1 MTEHS
6 DGNTR
11 VEKYQLYQPGLK
23 NGANWKKLVLV
34 KKEAFKDWC
43 LQHATATEKA
53 WIEDQAFQAETGQVL
68 PLPTEEGVSARVLAS
83 VDPQNPWDFAK
94 CFALLPQGHY
104 QFCPESLKKPYPWQ
118 DMLVAWGLASYQ
130 FTRYTIGQEPT
141 VFLEMPPLPEGIAAE
156 VSALIAATFLV
167 RDMINTPAEDCGP
180 DDIRHIVEQVAKE
193 SEAAFFLHQGEKT
206 LTEHFPMVQA
216 VGRASNRPPLVC
228 GLTWGNPAHP
238 RLVLLGKGVC
248 FDTGGVQVK
257 PHQAMTTMKKDMG
270 GAAHMLALAQLVMQA
285 KLPVALELWI
295 ATCDNGIDG
304 NAFRPGDVFVA
315 RDGTS
320 VEIGHTD
327 AEGRLLLADLLAA
340 TTEKAADLVIDY
352 ATLTGA
358 QRVALGPEIPAFFTR
373 DSELSQKLTQIGEE
387 NSDPMWPLPLY
398 DGYRASMRS
407 DIADISSTGSSPLG
421 GAITAALFLEH
432 FVKNDTNWVHCDGG
446 AYNLTARP
454 GRPKGGEAM
463 GLRSLLR
470 LLKEKYGKG

>member
-6 DGNTR
+6 DGDKV
-11 VEKYQLYQPGLK
+11 VEKYQLLQPGLK
-23 NGANWKKLVLV
+23 KGSNFKKLVLV
-34 KKEAFKDWC
+34 KKEECEDWC
-43 LQHATATEKA
+43 RQHATATEKA
-53 WIEDQAFQAETGQVL
+53 WIEDQGFQAETGQVL
-68 PLPTEEGVSARVLAS
+68 PLPNAEGASTRVL
-83 VDPQNPWDFAK
+83 VGMDPLDPWDFAK
-94 CFALLPQGHY
+94 CIALLPQGNY

-118 DMLVAWGLASYQ
+118 DMLVVWGLASYQ
-130 FTRYTIGQEPT
+130 FTRYKIGQEPT
-141 VFLEMPPLPEGIAAE
+141 VFLEMPSLPEVDSAEITATLAA
-156 VSALIAATFLV
+156 IFLV
-167 RDMINTPAEDCGP
+167 RDMVNTPAEDCGP
-180 DDIRHIVEQVAKE
+180 DDIRHIVEQVAKA

-206 LTEHFPMVQA
+206 LAEHFPMVQA

-228 GLTWGNPAHP
+228 GFTWGDKSHP
-238 RLVLLGKGVC
+238 RVVLVGKGVC
-248 FDTGGVQVK
+248 FDSGGLQVK
-257 PHQAMTTMKKDMG
+257 PHQAMATMKKDMG
-270 GAAHMLALAQLVMQA
+270 GAAHMLALAQWIMQA

-320 VEIGHTD
+320 IEIGHTD

-340 TTEKAADLVIDY
+340 ATEKPADLVVDY

-373 DSELSQKLTQIGEE
+373 DPELTQKLMQLGEK
-387 NSDPMWPLPLY
+387 SGDPMWPLPLY
-398 DGYRASMRS
+398 DSYKKTLES
-407 DIADISSTGSSPLG
+407 DIADLSSTGSMPLG

-432 FVKNDTNWVHCDGG
+432 FVKNDTKWIHCDGG

-463 GLRSLLR
+463 GLRALFALV
-470 LLKEKYGKG
+470 KEAYQP